1 MRTFIEPLFVN
12 IAIIFAFTHLL
23 NMISPFQTNQDL
35 SLKNKVMYGLLS
47 GIGALACM
55 IYPIETLRESFFD
68 LRNVPILIVSLYAGW
83 VPGIICTVMVIIAR
97 LFIGGGVAW
106 LGVVLALVAIITALC
121 YRNFFTERKRKR
133 WQPAI
138 FIAVVYSLFYSMFIY
153 TYLDFLPMQFY
164 VVYFSCFFIAFFS
177 CIFLIERLFSI
188 NMQLKETAYLDKLS
202 VAGQM
207 AAAIAHE
214 VRNPLTTVR
223 GLIQFLGKETEDTKL
238 KEFSPLLLDELDR
251 TNKIITDYLTMVK
264 PADARLEVLDIN
276 DILSD
281 VKSLI
286 SPYGSMHDV
295 DIKLEP
301 IGDFPLI
308 ADAQQLKQ
316 CLINLIKNGIEAI
329 EGEGVIHIYLYNS
342 TKHDFTFVI
351 EDNGKGMSHE
361 ELDQI
366 GLPFYTTKS
375 KGTGLGTMIT
385 YRLIQEMYG
394 KLKYESQLG
403 VGTRVLIT
411 LPVAEQTDWKG
422 GA

>member
-1 MRTFIEPLFVN
+1 M
-12 IAIIFAFTHLL
+12 IF
-23 NMISPFQTNQDL
+23 PFQTNQKL
-35 SLKNKVMYGLLS
+35 SLKNKVLYGLLS
-47 GIGALACM
+47 GIAALACM
-55 IYPIETLRESFFD
+55 VYPIETLRNSFFD

-83 VPGIICTVMVIIAR
+83 VPGAICTVMVIITR
-97 LFIGGGVAW
+97 LAMGGDVAW
-106 LGVVLALVAIITALC
+106 LGVVLAMVAVITALS

-138 FIAVVYSLFYSMFIY
+138 FIALVYSLFYTMFIY
-153 TYLDFLPMQFY
+153 TYLEFLSLQFY
-164 VVYFSCFFIAFFS
+164 LVYFSCFFIAFFS

-223 GLIQFLGKETEDTKL
+223 GLIQFLGKDTKDEKL

-264 PADARLEVLDIN
+264 PADSKQECLNIN
-276 DILSD
+276 EILRD

-286 SPYGSMHDV
+286 APYGSMHDV
-295 DIKLEP
+295 EINLEDV
-301 IGDFPLI
+301 GHFPLI
-308 ADAQQLKQ
+308 ADPQQLKQ

-329 EGEGVIHIYLYNS
+329 EGEGIIHIYKYASSKN
-342 TKHDFTFVI
+342 DFTFII
-351 EDNGKGMSHE
+351 EDNGKGMTHE
-361 ELDQI
+361 ELEQI

-385 YRLIQEMYG
+385 YKLIQEMG
-394 KLKYESQLG
+394 GTLKYESQPD

-411 LPVAEQTDWKG
+411 FPVAVEH
-422 GA
+422 